1 MYQIVKKYW
10 IYAKCWKVNED
21 AFFSLFG
28 ILDSSFNI
36 APIFVAEKF
45 SLETDAKQKMINEKI
60 VPIGVHA
67 WEKWYPNLLDDIN
80 FTE

>member
-67 WEKWYPNLLDDIN
+67 WEKW
-80 FTE
+80 